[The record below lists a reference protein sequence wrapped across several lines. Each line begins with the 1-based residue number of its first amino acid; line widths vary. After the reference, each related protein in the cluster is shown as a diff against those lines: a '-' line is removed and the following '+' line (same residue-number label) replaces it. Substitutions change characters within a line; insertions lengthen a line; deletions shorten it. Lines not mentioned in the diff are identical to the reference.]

1 METSYYLVT
10 KKNLFHKKKG
20 AFSCD
25 LRHLQMEEFA
35 FRLMMARVDM
45 EYQAEPK
52 HELKCMQKSHTRQ
65 KKKHPDIN
73 EL

>member
-10 KKNLFHKKKG
+10 KEKKSLSQRKG

-35 FRLMMARVDM
+35 VGLMMARVDM
-45 EYQAEPK
+45 E
-52 HELKCMQKSHTRQ
+52 
-65 KKKHPDIN
+65 
-73 EL
+73 